1 MLTYFVCDIQ
11 KRMMTNSVA
20 LWSVCMTVRSSSGLA
35 GISVVHLE
43 SLPLPEAPS
52 KLSCLAIGHSAFI

>member
-20 LWSVCMTVRSSSGLA
+20 LWSVCVTVRSSSGLA
-35 GISVVHLE
+35 GISGE
-43 SLPLPEAPS
+43 SGVPS
-52 KLSCLAIGHSAFI
+52 SARSTV